1 MTPVFLPDLRL
12 NAHLSGPATGPGL
25 VLIHALGTD
34 LHLWDGLLPLLPPTL
49 RILRFDLRGHGASD
63 VPPAPYAMGAL
74 IRDAERV
81 MDHFAMGDSVVLG
94 VSLGGLIAQGLAVK
108 RLDLV
113 RGLVLSNTAAKIGR
127 AEHWQDRIATVRA
140 GGLAALADTTMERW
154 FGRDWR
160 MNPAMPA
167 ARARFLSTDP
177 EGWCGCA
184 AAIAGTDFYETTAT
198 LRLPTLAIAASNDG
212 ATPPDLVRATAE
224 LIPGHR
230 CHSPRRAG
238 HLPMLEKPAE
248 YAAVL
253 TAFLDSIGHS

>member
-1 MTPVFLPDLRL
+1 MSAVFLPDLRL
-12 NAHLSGPATGPGL
+12 NAELSGPADGPPL

-34 LHLWDGLLPLLPPTL
+34 LHLWDDLIPLLPPTL

-74 IRDAERV
+74 IRDAERL
-81 MDHFAMGDSVVLG
+81 MDHFALKDAVVLG

-127 AEHWQDRIATVRA
+127 PEQWHDRIATVRA
-140 GGLAALADTTMERW
+140 GGLAAFADGAMERW

-160 MNPAMPA
+160 SNPAMPA
-167 ARARFLSTDP
+167 RRARLTSMNP

-184 AAIAGTDFYETTAT
+184 AAIAGSDFYETTAT
-198 LRLPTLAIAASNDG
+198 LRLPTLVIAGANDA
-212 ATPPDLVRATAE
+212 ATPPDLVRETAD

-230 CHSPRRAG
+230 FQLLRRAG
-238 HLPMLEKPAE
+238 HLPMVEKPAE
-248 YAAVL
+248 FATVL